1 MFYLLETV
9 LAPVWVWMI
18 FAEVPSRNSMIG
30 GVIIIVALIAHS
42 LWQLHDGRKRRA
54 APAVRHPA

>member
-18 FAEVPSRNSMIG
+18 FSEVPSRNSLIG
-30 GVIIIVALIAHS
+30 GVILITALVFHS
-42 LWQLHDGRKRRA
+42 VWQLHQGRKRRMA
-54 APAVRHPA
+54 RAVRHPA